1 MGYPR
6 AQFMIQSLHSPIA
19 AGRKMGAWVCLLEVL
34 LLWAPLGAAAL
45 EANGI
50 GCCMA
55 GFCARGPQ
63 GHQSGAQARPVQP
76 AATETSMGCEHHGG
90 ATQNKPDAMKCSMSC
105 CHETSTAMAAAI
117 IFVLPATTS
126 LSAPLG
132 AAWASPELTATEF
145 MQSIQPLSPPPRITL
160 PAA

>member
-1 MGYPR
+1 MLG
-6 AQFMIQSLHSPIA
+6 AQSMVRSLHSPIA
-19 AGRKMGAWVCLLEVL
+19 AGRKTAAWVCLLAVL
-34 LLWAPLGAAAL
+34 VLWAPLGAVAL

-55 GFCARGPQ
+55 GFCARGPH
-63 GHQSGAQARPVQP
+63 GHQRGEQAAPVKP
-76 AATETSMGCEHHGG
+76 AAAETTMGCEHHGG

-105 CHETSTAMAAAI
+105 CHETSAAMAAAI
-117 IFVLPATTS
+117 VFVLPATTF

-132 AAWASPELTATEF
+132 AASASPELTATVF